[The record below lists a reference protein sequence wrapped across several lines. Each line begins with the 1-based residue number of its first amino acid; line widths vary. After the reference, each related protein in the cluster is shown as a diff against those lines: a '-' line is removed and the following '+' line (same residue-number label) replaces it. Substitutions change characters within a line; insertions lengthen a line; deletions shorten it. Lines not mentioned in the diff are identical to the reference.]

1 MLLLSAPKGLVTFRQ
16 DRRNLG
22 PILSYAL
29 VFVNREAGSSRL
41 LMPGT

>member
-1 MLLLSAPKGLVTFRQ
+1 MLLLSVPRGLVTFRQ
-16 DRRNLG
+16 DRCNLG

-29 VFVNREAGSSRL
+29 VFVSKKAGSSVL